1 MASLWAPHW
10 HRYLLIFSWATMKE
24 FGSNNSPDFFSSK
37 VSEVKTSSAYW
48 KLVKDAT
55 NLSKSH
61 TPIGPLKREDGSLA
75 VCDVEKA
82 NMMNAYF
89 SSIGTTLASQ
99 LPANLSAL
107 QLETG
112 TEDDSTDIPTLAV
125 IDIQEGTVKSKIQNL
140 KTNKATGPDEVAPR
154 FKTNLIHL
162 KDYTVGQ
169 QESSS
174 ISLRIYRQWKSSP
187 GLNGTL

>member
-1 MASLWAPHW
+1 MHENFVDSLVL
-10 HRYLLIFSWATMKE
+10 RLTL
-24 FGSNNSPDFFSSK
+24 
-37 VSEVKTSSAYW
+37 
-48 KLVKDAT
+48 
-55 NLSKSH
+55 
-61 TPIGPLKREDGSLA
+61 
-75 VCDVEKA
+75 
-82 NMMNAYF
+82 MNAYF

-154 FKTNLIHL
+154 LLRLLGETVAPPLTSLIASSFKTGVVPWSG
-162 KDYTVGQ
+162 KQ
-169 QESSS
+169 Q
-174 ISLRIYRQWKSSP
+174 
-187 GLNGTL
+187 N